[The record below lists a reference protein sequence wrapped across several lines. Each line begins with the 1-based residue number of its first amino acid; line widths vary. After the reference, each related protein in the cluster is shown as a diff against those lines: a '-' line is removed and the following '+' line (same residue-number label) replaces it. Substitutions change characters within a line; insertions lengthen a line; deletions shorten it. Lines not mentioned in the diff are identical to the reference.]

1 MDLGMSELLV
11 IGIVALIVIGPKD
24 LPEMFR
30 QLGRFTAKM
39 RAMSRDFSR
48 AMEQAAK
55 ETGVADVAK
64 DLNAVTNPKAM
75 GMNAV
80 KDAVDKF
87 ERWDPIKN
95 AAKPTAPMRSG
106 PLVPPPMPPMAKPV
120 EVAAEVSSV
129 AQPVA
134 LTPEPVVPTPAPGPN
149 PGPNTAALYEK
160 KAAKEAIVKEAAAK
174 LKALDAAPVA
184 ASPAEKSTS
193 AKPARASKS
202 AAATASADAAPKTA
216 APKAPRKKKAA
227 EE

>member
-39 RAMSRDFSR
+39 RAMSREFSR

-64 DLNAVTNPKAM
+64 DLNAVTNPKSM

-95 AAKPTAPMRSG
+95 AAKPTEPVRSG
-106 PLVPPPMPPMAKPV
+106 PLVPPPMPPMAKPA
-120 EVAAEVSSV
+120 EVAAVTEP
-129 AQPVA
+129 AA
-134 LTPEPVVPTPAPGPN
+134 LAPTPALPAGPAS
-149 PGPNTAALYEK
+149 PTVGAATGPNTAALYEK
-160 KAAKEAIVKEAAAK
+160 KAAKEAIMKEAAAK
-174 LKALDAAPVA
+174 IKALDAAPVA
-184 ASPAEKSTS
+184 PSPAAEPAK
-193 AKPARASKS
+193 AKPARASKPEV
-202 AAATASADAAPKTA
+202 AKASADAALKIA

>member
-39 RAMSRDFSR
+39 RAMARDFSR

-64 DLNAVTNPKAM
+64 DLKSVANPKAA
-75 GMNAV
+75 GLNAV

-95 AAKPTAPMRSG
+95 AARPTEPMRSG
-106 PLVPPPMPPMAKPV
+106 PLVPPPMPPMAKPA
-120 EVAAEVSSV
+120 EVAAV
-129 AQPVA
+129 AEPAAAV
-134 LTPEPVVPTPAPGPN
+134 PEPVTPAPA

-174 LKALDAAPVA
+174 LKALDATPVA
-184 ASPAEKSTS
+184 ATPA
-193 AKPARASKS
+193 AVS
-202 AAATASADAAPKTA
+202 AAMQSLHDDRAQAGDFGHAGRAWVGKLSWEAIARQLVAAGSDGA
-216 APKAPRKKKAA
+216 KA
-227 EE
+227 

>member
-39 RAMSRDFSR
+39 RAMARDFSR

-64 DLNAVTNPKAM
+64 DLNALTNPKAM

-95 AAKPTAPMRSG
+95 AAKPTEPMRSG
-106 PLVPPPMPPMAKPV
+106 PLVPPPMPPMAKPA

-129 AQPVA
+129 AEPVA
-134 LTPEPVVPTPAPGPN
+134 LIPEPVVPTPA

-184 ASPAEKSTS
+184 ASPADKPTP